1 MYVDKFEKLLDN
13 IKLVLL
19 MLLEWIIGLS
29 VVIFLL
35 WLLCGNT
42 DAFFKWTI
50 DKKNFL
56 FDNLAGLT
64 FDVFIIVLTINNEEN
79 WFKFGLGNY
88 FLFINI
94 GLVTYYVLVS
104 FLRSLPGIFGTVN
117 YLMALFNCLLMII
130 CKSYVIY
137 GLIRKA
143 REKKEV

>member
-1 MYVDKFEKLLDN
+1 MYADKFEKLLDN
-13 IKLVLL
+13 IKVASL
-19 MLLEWIIGLS
+19 MILEWIIGLS
-29 VVIFLL
+29 VVSFLL

-42 DAFFKWTI
+42 DVFFKWVL
-50 DKKNFL
+50 DNKNFL

-79 WFKFGLGNY
+79 WFEFGLGNY
-88 FLFINI
+88 FLFMNT
-94 GLVTYYVLVS
+94 GLVVYYVLVS
-104 FLRSLPGIFGTVN
+104 FLRSPPGIFGTVN

-130 CKSYVIY
+130 CESYVIY

>member
-19 MLLEWIIGLS
+19 MLLEWIISLS
-29 VVIFLL
+29 AVIFLL

-42 DAFFKWTI
+42 DAFFKWVI
-50 DKKNFL
+50 DNKHFL

-64 FDVFIIVLTINNEEN
+64 FDVFIIVLMINNEEN
-79 WFKFGLGNY
+79 WCEFGLDNY
-88 FLFINI
+88 LLFINI

-104 FLRSLPGIFGTVN
+104 FLRSPPGIFGTVN

-130 CKSYVIY
+130 CESYVIY
-137 GLIRKA
+137 QQIRKV
-143 REKKEV
+143 REKKEA

>member
-19 MLLEWIIGLS
+19 MLLEWIISLS
-29 VVIFLL
+29 AVIFLL

-42 DAFFKWTI
+42 DAFFKWVI
-50 DKKNFL
+50 DNKNFL

-79 WFKFGLGNY
+79 WFE
-88 FLFINI
+88 FINI

-130 CKSYVIY
+130 CESYVIY